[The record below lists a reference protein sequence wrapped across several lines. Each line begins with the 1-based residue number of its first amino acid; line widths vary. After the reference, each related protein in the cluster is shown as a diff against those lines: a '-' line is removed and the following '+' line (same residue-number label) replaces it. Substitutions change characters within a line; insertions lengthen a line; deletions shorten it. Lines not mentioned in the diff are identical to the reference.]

1 MSILRTGRTNPG
13 DRVRMPRTGG
23 GFRGPTRGPAGGRE
37 ADVTPE
43 RGLPAGVG
51 SGPACV
57 GRGRERDRPAIRIT
71 LMGGFAVTVD
81 GVPRRL
87 PGDAGRLVALLAVMD
102 TKPVLRSRAR
112 LAASLWPDLDRARRR
127 ARLGAALRDLRAS
140 SPRPIVEARGRTLRL
155 VPGTAVDSEELE
167 AEIAGLF
174 TTLDALLGFARPERL
189 TGELLPAWEDDWVRA
204 ERRRLRD
211 LCRLA
216 LDEYIHGQ
224 VAHGSL
230 EAARRV
236 IEVALRADPLHEY
249 AARGLIGI
257 QIGAGER
264 AGAVATYSRFRDHF
278 VARFGV
284 EPGAMEEFF
293 ITFMTRDWSA
303 PLDFLEARD
312 AE

>member
-23 GFRGPTRGPAGGRE
+23 GLRGPTRGPAGGRE

-43 RGLPAGVG
+43 RGLPAGAG

-57 GRGRERDRPAIRIT
+57 ARGRERDRPAIRIT

-87 PGDAGRLVALLAVMD
+87 PGEAGRLVALLAVMD
-102 TKPVLRSRAR
+102 TKPGLRSRAR
-112 LAASLWPDLDRARRR
+112 LAASLWPGLDRTRRR

-140 SPRPIVEARGRTLRL
+140 APRPIVEARGRTLRL

-174 TTLDALLGFARPERL
+174 TTLDALLGFQRPERL
-189 TGELLPAWEDDWVRA
+189 TEELLPAWEDDWVRA

-224 VAHGSL
+224 VAHASL

-236 IEVALRADPLHEY
+236 IEMALRADPLHEY

-284 EPGAMEEFF
+284 EPGEMEEFF

-303 PLDFLEARD
+303 PLDFPEARD